1 MSVGLLLITHDNL
14 AQVLIDTARVT
25 LCDCPLSVG
34 VINASREC
42 DPEEVLVD
50 AQAQVCRLD
59 SGNGV
64 LVLTDLF
71 GATPSN
77 VAARLSTLP
86 QVRVVAGINLPMLLR
101 VLNYP
106 DADLEILAAKALEAG
121 KAGVVSIEQRN

>member
-25 LCDCPLSVG
+25 LCDCPLCVG
-34 VINASREC
+34 IINASREC
-42 DPEEVLVD
+42 DPDEVLLD
-50 AQAQVCRLD
+50 AQSKVSSLD
-59 SGNGV
+59 SGHGV

-77 VAARLSTLP
+77 VAARLTTMP
-86 QVRVVAGINLPMLLR
+86 NVRVVAGLNLPMLLR

-106 DADLEILAAKALEAG
+106 DVELESLAGKALEAG

>member
-1 MSVGLLLITHDNL
+1 MSVGLLMITHDGL

-25 LCDCPLSVG
+25 LCDCPLCVG
-34 VINASREC
+34 IINASREC
-42 DPEEVLVD
+42 DPDEVLVD
-50 AQAQVCRLD
+50 AQAQVSRLD
-59 SGNGV
+59 SGAGV

-77 VAARLSTLP
+77 VAARLTSMS
-86 QVRVVAGINLPMLLR
+86 QVRVVAGLNLPMLLR

-106 DADLEILAAKALEAG
+106 DADLEKLAAKALEAG